1 MDDTVVILL
10 NFQSLK
16 TTESQTVQLR
26 TESQRKKKR
35 QEHSFSSGPG
45 RILIGKDR

>member
-1 MDDTVVILL
+1 MDDRVVLLL

-26 TESQRKKKR
+26 TESQRMKKDKSTR
-35 QEHSFSSGPG
+35 SSVDLGES
-45 RILIGKDR
+45 

>member
-1 MDDTVVILL
+1 MDDRVVLLL

-26 TESQRKKKR
+26 TESQRMKKDK
-35 QEHSFSSGPG
+35 EHSFISGPG